1 MDSSVAFIDIP
12 KVAPKSTPRPSGNQR
27 DEANAMNDKED
38 RFSEVLDREVADKT
52 DKVDKKDVKAAKG
65 DEKKAPDDDKTSED
79 AVAVAQAALTDIDQ
93 TAPQSGV
100 KLPSGEQTSVEGD
113 EESIKAMAL
122 AELTGDKEEG
132 ADPTGQNA
140 LTPLAR
146 AVHDAVEGD
155 EEKVGEK
162 KGGEL
167 IKLTQALAANGNG
180 GEQEAGAD
188 GETLDAALLK
198 LAESQSAA
206 KPNAL
211 HGVAANIRAEFKVD
225 AAAPPYVTTL
235 QQPVQGDDWGEGMAQ
250 KVVWFVGQKIQSASV
265 HLNPP
270 ELGPIEMKIHVQK
283 DQAHVQIQSPHAI
296 VRDMAEGAAHR
307 LRELLAEQGLQLS
320 QFDVSS
326 QQQQGGASG
335 GQESGGADGGLFA
348 GEGDEDGASVAGIEQ
363 ALATDRMVDYYV

>member
-1 MDSSVAFIDIP
+1 
-12 KVAPKSTPRPSGNQR
+12 
-27 DEANAMNDKED
+27 MNDKDD

-52 DKVDKKDVKAAKG
+52 DKVDKKDVKAEKG

-122 AELTGDKEEG
+122 AELSGDKEEG

-146 AVHDAVEGD
+146 AVHDAVDGVDGVEGD
-155 EEKVGEK
+155 EEKVGDK

-296 VRDMAEGAAHR
+296 VRDMAEGTAHR

-326 QQQQGGASG
+326 QQQQTGTGS

-348 GEGDEDGASVAGIEQ
+348 GEGDEDGATVAGIEQ

>member
-1 MDSSVAFIDIP
+1 
-12 KVAPKSTPRPSGNQR
+12 
-27 DEANAMNDKED
+27 MNDKDD
-38 RFSEVLDREVADKT
+38 RFSEVLDREVAGKT
-52 DKVDKKDVKAAKG
+52 DKADKKDVKAESS
-65 DEKKAPDDDKTSED
+65 DEKKAPDDDKASED
-79 AVAVAQAALTDIDQ
+79 VKTVMQATLADMDQ
-93 TAPQSGV
+93 TTSQSGV
-100 KLPSGEQTSVEGD
+100 NLPSGEQAVTEND

-122 AELTGDKEEG
+122 VELSVDEEED
-132 ADPTGQNA
+132 ADPTGKSA

-155 EEKVGEK
+155 EGDEENAIEK

-167 IKLTQALAANGNG
+167 IKLTQALTANSKG
-180 GEQEAGAD
+180 GGQEAGAD

-296 VRDMAEGAAHR
+296 VRDMAEGTAHR

-326 QQQQGGASG
+326 QQQQTGTGS
-335 GQESGGADGGLFA
+335 GQESGGADGGLFG
-348 GEGDEDGASVAGIEQ
+348 GEGDEEGAAVAGIEQ

>member
-1 MDSSVAFIDIP
+1 
-12 KVAPKSTPRPSGNQR
+12 
-27 DEANAMNDKED
+27 MNDKED

-52 DKVDKKDVKAAKG
+52 DKVDKKDVKAEKG
-65 DEKKAPDDDKTSED
+65 DERKAPVDAEASED
-79 AVAVAQAALTDIDQ
+79 AATVAQAALADMDQ
-93 TAPQSGV
+93 TASQSGV
-100 KLPSGEQTSVEGD
+100 NLPSGEQTITEGD
-113 EESIKAMAL
+113 EISIEGMAL
-122 AELTGDKEEG
+122 AELSVDKEEG

-146 AVHDAVEGD
+146 AVHDAVEEVEGD
-155 EEKVGEK
+155 AETVVGDK
-162 KGGEL
+162 KGGEQ
-167 IKLTQALAANGNG
+167 IKLTQALAANGNSG
-180 GEQEAGAD
+180 GREAGAD
-188 GETLDAALLK
+188 GEALDAALLK

-206 KPNAL
+206 KPGAL
-211 HGVAANIRAEFKVD
+211 QGVAANIRAEFKVD

-296 VRDMAEGAAHR
+296 VRDMAEGTAHR

-326 QQQQGGASG
+326 QQQQTGAGS
-335 GQESGGADGGLFA
+335 GQESGGADGGLVA
-348 GEGDEDGASVAGIEQ
+348 GEGDEEGAAALGVEQ